1 MDHRPK
7 RRIWDG
13 VDYDSDPDD
22 DDEKPW
28 NPAGL
33 RGFDMGMRLGFCI
46 HTCCFCFLSYY

>member
-1 MDHRPK
+1 MDQRPK

-28 NPAGL
+28 KFSNSAGL
-33 RGFDMGMRLGFCI
+33 RGVKTEMRLGFYI
-46 HTCCFCFLSYY
+46 SYC